1 MTYTTCLKH
10 RLTNR
15 QRSRRGASAVEF
27 AFCAPILFLVV
38 MAIIEFSRIYQ
49 LQQTARQ
56 AAYETARAAIS
67 PGATA
72 SNAQT
77 QGQNLLRAIG
87 VSNGTVALSPSTIS
101 ATTMSVTATVTVNPL
116 SNSWFLK
123 FFATAQPFTAV
134 ATLDHENASLPD
146 PNP

>member
-1 MTYTTCLKH
+1 MKKS
-10 RLTNR
+10 NR
-15 QRSRRGASAVEF
+15 RIRRATRRGASAIEF
-27 AFCAPILFLVV
+27 AFCAPILFLIV
-38 MAIIEFSRIYQ
+38 MAIIEFSRAYQ
-49 LQQTARQ
+49 LQQTSRQ

-72 SNAQT
+72 SNATT

-87 VSNGTVALSPSTIS
+87 VNNGSVTLSPSTIS
-101 ATTMSVTATVTVNPL
+101 PTTMQVTATVTVNPL

-123 FFATAQPFTAV
+123 FFATAQPFTAT

>member
-1 MTYTTCLKH
+1 MKRTFRH
-10 RLTNR
+10 
-15 QRSRRGASAVEF
+15 RSRRGASAVEF
-27 AFCAPILFLVV
+27 AFCAPILFVIV

-49 LQQTARQ
+49 LQQTSRQ
-56 AAYETARAAIS
+56 AAYEAARAAIS

-72 SNAQT
+72 ANAQA
-77 QGQNLLRAIG
+77 QGVNLLRAIG
-87 VSNGTVALSPSTIS
+87 VSNGTVTINPSTIS
-101 ATTMSVTATVTVNPL
+101 PTTMSVTATVTVDPL

-123 FFATAQPFTAV
+123 FFANAQPFVTS

>member
-1 MTYTTCLKH
+1 MKIAI
-10 RLTNR
+10 RR
-15 QRSRRGASAVEF
+15 KPRRGASAIEF
-27 AFCAPILFLVV
+27 AFCAPILFVIV

-49 LQQTARQ
+49 LQQTSRQ

-72 SNAQT
+72 SNALT

-87 VSNGTVALSPSTIS
+87 VSNGSVTLSPSTIS
-101 ATTMSVTATVTVNPL
+101 PTTMTVTATVSVNPL

-123 FFATAQPFTAV
+123 FFASAQPFVAT

>member
-1 MTYTTCLKH
+1 MMKRST
-10 RLTNR
+10 R
-15 QRSRRGASAVEF
+15 QLHRRGASAVEF
-27 AFCAPILFLVV
+27 AFCAPILFVVV

-87 VSNGTVALSPSTIS
+87 VNNATVSLNPSTLS
-101 ATTMSVTATVTVNPL
+101 ATTMSVTATVSVNPL

-123 FFATAQPFTAV
+123 FFASAQPFVAS